1 MVRRQE
7 LAVLLILAVVGVG
20 VFGYFVTSSPTA
32 GVQVNHSQGTATDTA
47 RAFLDE
53 AGYDAGAYRTSTVFR
68 SQGESATFIQR
79 RLDGPAERTA
89 IRENDIYGWETRF
102 YQSLEQEAF
111 RVTVDSRTGEV
122 VGFAHDVPDEAG
134 GGSLSQTVARERAA
148 SFLRGQG
155 HILDTYELISSS
167 TTERAN
173 RVDHTFVWEHTTREV
188 AGAPHRLEVTLHGE
202 RIGGY
207 NPHIKVPDDFTH
219 QYQVQQNRGQLLSFA
234 FLGASLL
241 LVVIAIWLGL
251 RYYKNEEFDSRFG
264 LTVGG
269 VVAALTVVGVLNSI
283 PQLLH
288 SVPTTMVPWQF
299 LLLSVGSAAVGGLV
313 IGGVAA
319 LMAGAGKQ
327 LSAEVLGMTPLSRL
341 RTLRENAER
350 RRAVRTNLLIGIL
363 LAGVIL
369 GIYAGFYLVGTRF
382 FEFWLP
388 SQPPQV
394 GAVAMYVPALAAFVA
409 GGTAAFWEEVTYRLF
424 AVPLTKRYLG
434 YTAVAV
440 VVPAIVWGL
449 GHSSYAVLPFW
460 ARAVEVTLIGIVL
473 GVGFL
478 RYGLVA
484 TVAAHFT
491 VNAFVTAVPMLLAGT
506 SWLVVQG
513 VFALFI
519 ALIPLFAAGVLTT
532 YAGPRHN
539 SE

>member
-1 MVRRQE
+1 
-7 LAVLLILAVVGVG
+7 
-20 VFGYFVTSSPTA
+20 
-32 GVQVNHSQGTATDTA
+32 
-47 RAFLDE
+47 
-53 AGYDAGAYRTSTVFR
+53 
-68 SQGESATFIQR
+68 
-79 RLDGPAERTA
+79 
-89 IRENDIYGWETRF
+89 
-102 YQSLEQEAF
+102 
-111 RVTVDSRTGEV
+111 
-122 VGFAHDVPDEAG
+122 
-134 GGSLSQTVARERAA
+134 
-148 SFLRGQG
+148 
-155 HILDTYELISSS
+155 
-167 TTERAN
+167 
-173 RVDHTFVWEHTTREV
+173 
-188 AGAPHRLEVTLHGE
+188 
-202 RIGGY
+202 
-207 NPHIKVPDDFTH
+207 
-219 QYQVQQNRGQLLSFA
+219 
-234 FLGASLL
+234 
-241 LVVIAIWLGL
+241 
-251 RYYKNEEFDSRFG
+251 
-264 LTVGG
+264 
-269 VVAALTVVGVLNSI
+269 
-283 PQLLH
+283 
-288 SVPTTMVPWQF
+288 
-299 LLLSVGSAAVGGLV
+299 
-313 IGGVAA
+313 
-319 LMAGAGKQ
+319 
-327 LSAEVLGMTPLSRL
+327 MTPLSRL

-350 RRAVRTNLLIGIL
+350 RRAVRTNLLVGIL

-369 GIYAGFYLVGTRF
+369 GIYAFFYLVGTRF

-409 GGTAAFWEEVTYRLF
+409 GGTAALWEEVTYRLF

-440 VVPAIVWGL
+440 VVPAFVWGL